1 MEKNYN
7 LFMDGV
13 RFQVHEVISPDKE
26 IDRNYEAL
34 CESFKKS
41 LLSDKITKDIRERYV
56 NAIKDFPKYKHCL
69 EAENTIHDKARR
81 FMSLVFS
88 APIQDVLNPMLDSFE
103 AENLSQKTQAMFT
116 VAFFEVVLRDI
127 EVIQGDGETYSS
139 FYNHD
144 LDCGCAS
151 FLRLYYPDFFS
162 IGDYFARYVLWQHI
176 SPLMV
181 FRQIDKESL

>member
-1 MEKNYN
+1 MEKDYTVFIEGAKFN
-7 LFMDGV
+7 
-13 RFQVHEVISPDKE
+13 VHEIISPDKE

-41 LLSDKITKDIRERYV
+41 LLSDKITKYTRECYV
-56 NAIKDFPKYKHCL
+56 DAIKDFPKYKHCL

-88 APIQDVLNPMLDSFE
+88 TPIQDVLNPMLDRFE

-127 EVIQGDGETYSS
+127 EVIQGDGKTYLS

-151 FLRLYYPDFFS
+151 FLRSYNPDFFS

-181 FRQIDKESL
+181 FRKIDKESL